1 MNTSYDI
8 EPLLESLEQK
18 LDLQIDRHLE
28 GGLSLKLNQKYKIQI
43 EFLEDRIIMS
53 SILGEL
59 LPSRYRQQVFED
71 ALRANF
77 KSIVHGTIAYNDRNK
92 FLIII
97 LNYPIIPPV
106 LEEFMSLFDGF
117 VIKTKAWTDALVA
130 SNTRLLI

>member
-97 LNYPIIPPV
+97 LNSTIIN
-106 LEEFMSLFDGF
+106 F
-117 VIKTKAWTDALVA
+117 T
-130 SNTRLLI
+130 